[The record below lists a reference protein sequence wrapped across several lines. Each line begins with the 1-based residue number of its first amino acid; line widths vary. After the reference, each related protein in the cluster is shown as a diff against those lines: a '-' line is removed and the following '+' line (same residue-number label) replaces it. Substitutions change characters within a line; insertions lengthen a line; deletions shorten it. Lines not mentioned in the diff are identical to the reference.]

1 MDKYGHLFKTQAV
14 FQNHISIQS
23 VQLSTR
29 YIQAA
34 IQAIMTD
41 WLFLTK
47 ILAHIYTKWI
57 LSLFKVSI
65 LGNYKS
71 IQLKKIQKETFLKY
85 FD

>member
-41 WLFLTK
+41 
-47 ILAHIYTKWI
+47 
-57 LSLFKVSI
+57 
-65 LGNYKS
+65 
-71 IQLKKIQKETFLKY
+71 
-85 FD
+85 